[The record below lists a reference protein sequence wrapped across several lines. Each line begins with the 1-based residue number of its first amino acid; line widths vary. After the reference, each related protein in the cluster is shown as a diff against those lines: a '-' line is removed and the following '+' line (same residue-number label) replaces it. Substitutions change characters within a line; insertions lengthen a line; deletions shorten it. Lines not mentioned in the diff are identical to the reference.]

1 MDTERKSLH
10 ATVREG
16 YQILL
21 RADADYLLPVGR
33 ENIRAFYES
42 LVDTCLKWVLEV
54 HGEGLRR
61 EFLALESV
69 REKSQFRTQRY
80 RLLIGKPYSDDT
92 HTAFLCESWLTGQW
106 KSPQEGYR
114 RSAQVWN
121 AEEETLLPAGEI
133 LSRFGMRLKTGM
145 LPFRPHGIYPEGDEM
160 VFFRNASDRARFCE
174 VRLARNGSGEEQG
187 VEKDGI
193 IGKKM

>member
-21 RADADYLLPVGR
+21 RADAEYLLPIGR
-33 ENIRAFYES
+33 ERIRKFYES
-42 LVDTCLKWVLEV
+42 LTDTCLKWALEV
-54 HGEGLRR
+54 YGEGLRR

-80 RLLIGKPYSDDT
+80 RLLITAPYSDGV

-121 AEEETLLPAGEI
+121 EEEESLLPAGEL
-133 LSRFGMRLKTGM
+133 LSHFGIRLKTGM
-145 LPFRPHGIYPEGDEM
+145 LPFRPHGIYPEGEEM
-160 VFFRNASDRARFCE
+160 VFFRNASERERFCE
-174 VRLARNGSGEEQG
+174 VRLAAERDTESANL
-187 VEKDGI
+187 EKDDS
-193 IGKKM
+193 

>member
-1 MDTERKSLH
+1 MDTEQKSLH

-21 RADADYLLPVGR
+21 RADAEYLLAVER
-33 ENIRAFYES
+33 KKIRVFYER

-80 RLLIGKPYSDDT
+80 RLRISQPYSDGV

-106 KSPQEGYR
+106 KSPQESYR

-121 AEEETLLPAGEI
+121 IEEQTLLPVGEI
-133 LSRFGMRLKTGM
+133 LSHFGMRLKTGM
-145 LPFRPHGIYPEGDEM
+145 LPFRPHGVYPEGEEM
-160 VFFRNASDRARFCE
+160 VFFRNASDREQFCE
-174 VRLARNGSGEEQG
+174 VRLFGEQ
-187 VEKDGI
+187 
-193 IGKKM
+193 